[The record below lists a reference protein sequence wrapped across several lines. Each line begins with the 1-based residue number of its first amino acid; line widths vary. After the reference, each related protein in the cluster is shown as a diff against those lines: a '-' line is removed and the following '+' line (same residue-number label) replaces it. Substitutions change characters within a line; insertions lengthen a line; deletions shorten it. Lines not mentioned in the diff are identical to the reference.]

1 MTLVSESDPPG
12 VEAKDVKLKL
22 CKPCQH
28 IDLHT
33 NSVDAIFTIVK
44 AHLDSICLVLVLW
57 LCQETSS
64 AFTEQ
69 QSVMPR
75 Q

>member
-1 MTLVSESDPPG
+1 MTLVSEPDPPG

-22 CKPCQH
+22 GKPCQH

-33 NSVDAIFTIVK
+33 NSVVDDIFIIVLK
-44 AHLDSICLVLVLW
+44 AHLDLICLILVLW

-69 QSVMPR
+69 
-75 Q
+75 